1 MAYRIRKVDY
11 YHATVKDQP
20 GAAYQILDTFSDQG
34 VNLLAFS
41 AVPIGPAATQL
52 IIFPEVGAA
61 LEDLAM
67 KSGMNLMGPYSAFI
81 INGSDEIGALARV
94 HEKLYNAGVNVYASN
109 GVTDGNDEYGY
120 IVYIR
125 HEDLEKASAALGV

>member
-1 MAYRIRKVDY
+1 MRIRKVKY

-20 GAAYQILDTFSDQG
+20 GAAYQILDTFADQG

-41 AVPIGPAATQL
+41 AVPVGPSTTQL
-52 IIFPEVGAA
+52 TIFPESSTA
-61 LEDLAM
+61 LKRLAK

-81 INGSDEIGALARV
+81 INGSDKIGALV
-94 HEKLYNAGVNVYASN
+94 DIHETLYRAKVNVYASN

-120 IVYIR
+120 IVYVK
-125 HEDLEKASAALGV
+125 HEDFERAAAALGV